1 MTTDRPDYPRWPIAA
16 AVVVAIGLYMA
27 LPSELIVDIPLIRY
41 IVPALELAL
50 ILVLTLDAPRRWLL
64 SAGLRRHFSIGLIAL
79 ISLANTAALASLL
92 HHLLYGG
99 GSISGRTLLY
109 AAFDIWATNV
119 IVFSLWF
126 WELDGGGPIA
136 RRKNPDGRR
145 DFAFVQMTDPDL
157 KYPGWQSEY
166 FDYFYVSCTNSIAF
180 SPTDTLPLSRMA
192 KALMALQSALSAV
205 TLLLVAARA
214 VNILNT

>member
-1 MTTDRPDYPRWPIAA
+1 MRSLVASNS
-16 AVVVAIGLYMA
+16 VAIKAESIEFGIA
-27 LPSELIVDIPLIRY
+27 RVIIPLMQAYSESRK
-41 IVPALELAL
+41 
-50 ILVLTLDAPRRWLL
+50 
-64 SAGLRRHFSIGLIAL
+64 
-79 ISLANTAALASLL
+79 LASF
-92 HHLLYGG
+92 
-99 GSISGRTLLY
+99 I
-109 AAFDIWATNV
+109 
-119 IVFSLWF
+119 SLWF

-157 KYPGWQSEY
+157 KYPGWTSEY

-214 VNILNT
+214 VNIL